1 MEKII
6 IKEDKIELR
15 TELGTV
21 RGRYYYRNNELQLA
35 SKKAYDLATLVKYKE
50 EIKKAI

>member
-1 MEKII
+1 MKKII
-6 IKEDKIELR
+6 IKEDKVELR

-21 RGRYYYRNNELQLA
+21 RGRYYYKNNELQLA
-35 SKKAYDLATLVKYKE
+35 SKKSYDLAMLMKYKE